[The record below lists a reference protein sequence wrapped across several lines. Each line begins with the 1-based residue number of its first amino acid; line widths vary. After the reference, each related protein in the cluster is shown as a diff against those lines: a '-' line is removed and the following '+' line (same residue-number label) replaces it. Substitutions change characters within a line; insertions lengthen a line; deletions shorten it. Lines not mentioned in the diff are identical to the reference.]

1 MSINENKII
10 CSKKNILLTFNDNNK
25 HYNLNFQTVTN
36 NFNIEKYTNFNIYKL
51 LFELNKD
58 LIDSIQII
66 NQISDN
72 KANVLIIFKEIG
84 ENIKIPKNY
93 LYLTVNKYYIN
104 KEILFESINN
114 ENISEIKNKISGCN
128 RTICEH
134 SLLKITYN
142 DIILTFNYDFQF
154 NIPYQKSYFIDNIIA
169 LLIKKVFYKLKVFIE
184 NPISNYNDSQS
195 IY

>member
-58 LIDSIQII
+58 LIDSIEII

-128 RTICEH
+128 RTTCQH

>member
-128 RTICEH
+128 RTTCQH